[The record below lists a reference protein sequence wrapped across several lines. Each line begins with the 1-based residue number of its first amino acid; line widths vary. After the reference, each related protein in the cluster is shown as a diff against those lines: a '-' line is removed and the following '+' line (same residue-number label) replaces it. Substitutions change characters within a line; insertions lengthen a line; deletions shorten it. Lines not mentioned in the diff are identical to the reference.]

1 MEKMQTKKKRE
12 GKRRDHYLKM
22 AKIHGKDINIAR
34 EEKGIIEK
42 KQIIS
47 SARSDQRDRYT

>member
-1 MEKMQTKKKRE
+1 MQTKKKRE